1 MTGYTVHTGST
12 EDFAAGWDQIFKK
25 NAGGKSKAA
34 KSKPG
39 AKKAPKKQ
47 AATAKASRM
56 KKGKSARRK

>member
-25 NAGGKSKAA
+25 TGRSKSKPA

-39 AKKAPKKQ
+39 ARKAPKK
-47 AATAKASRM
+47 AIAKASRG
-56 KKGKSARRK
+56 KGKSARKK